1 MTTVI
6 SAIVIL
12 GALGLVF
19 GVLLVIAGKVFYVEK
34 DPKEEAVRACLAGAN
49 CGACGYPGCD
59 GYAAAVA
66 KGEAPVNGCVPGG
79 AKTAAAIG
87 EIMGVAADAGEAS
100 VAFVRCSGTCGHT
113 KKKFEYEGINSCL
126 AATRVPGSNGA
137 NVCPASCLGFG
148 DCAAAC
154 PFDAMHIVDG
164 IAQVDRSKCVGCM
177 KCASVCPKKLI
188 TKVPA
193 ASTNAVG
200 CNSNDKGAAVTK
212 YCDFGCIGC
221 MKCKKECPA
230 DAITIENF
238 LAKID
243 QDKCVHCGHCA
254 EICPRK
260 VIRTFD

>member
-1 MTTVI
+1 MTVV
-6 SAIVIL
+6 SAIIIL
-12 GALGLVF
+12 GALGLLF

-34 DPKEEAVRACLAGAN
+34 DPKEEAVRAVLAGAN

-79 AKTAAAIG
+79 AA
-87 EIMGVAADAGEAS
+87 EAS
-100 VAFVRCSGTCGHT
+100 VAFVQCSGSCGHT
-113 KKKFEYEGINSCL
+113 KKKFEYEGLTSCL
-126 AATRVPGSNGA
+126 AATRLGGGNGA
-137 NVCPASCLGFG
+137 NVCPAGCLGFG

-154 PFDAMHIVDG
+154 PFDAMHVVDG

-177 KCASVCPKKLI
+177 KCAAACPKKLI

-193 ASTNAVG
+193 DSTNAVG
-200 CNSNDKGAAVTK
+200 CNSNDKGAQVTK

-243 QDKCVHCGHCA
+243 QTKCQHCGHCA
-254 EICPRK
+254 EVCPRK
-260 VIRTFD
+260 VIHAFSE

>member
-19 GVLLVIAGKVFYVEK
+19 GVLLVIAGKVFHVEK

-87 EIMGVAADAGEAS
+87 EIMGVSAGAGEAS

-113 KKKFEYEGINSCL
+113 KKKFEYEGISSCL

-177 KCASVCPKKLI
+177 KCAAACPKKLI

-193 ASTNAVG
+193 DSTNAVG
-200 CNSNDKGAAVTK
+200 CNSNDKGAQVTK

-230 DAITIENF
+230 DAITITNF
-238 LAKID
+238 LAVID
-243 QDKCVHCGHCA
+243 QEKCVHCGHCA

-260 VIRTFD
+260 IIREFD